1 MLPAIIGLSGLALTA
16 DERAFIRAADPAG
29 FILFGRNVA
38 GKAQLRALTDDLR
51 SLTGRDS
58 LPILVDQEGGRIVR
72 LGPPEW
78 PSFPAASRFAALY
91 ERAPISAME
100 AARLNGLAIG
110 LSLAQAGINVACA
123 PLLDLLHAD
132 ADGVI
137 GDRALGADPLQV
149 ASLGR
154 ALLDGLA
161 EGGVAGMIKH
171 MPGHGRAGADSH
183 VALPVVA
190 ASAEEMERDLL
201 PFRRLAH
208 APFGMTAH
216 ILYTAWDP
224 NRPAT
229 VSPRVI
235 GDVIRGAIGFRG
247 ILVSDSLRMAAL
259 PGPLEEK
266 GRAALAAGCDLVL
279 HCSGE
284 LAESERLAGALPALP
299 PETAD
304 RLESATR
311 QPSGQDPASPP
322 DLIARR
328 DALLAHTG

>member
-1 MLPAIIGLSGLALTA
+1 MLPAIIGLSGLALTP

-51 SLTGRDS
+51 SLTGRAA

-72 LGPPEW
+72 LGPPDW
-78 PSFPAASRFAALY
+78 PRFPAAARFAVLY

-110 LSLAQAGINVACA
+110 LILAEAGINVACA
-123 PLLDLLHAD
+123 PLLDLFYDD
-132 ADGVI
+132 AHGVI

-183 VALPVVA
+183 VALPVVT
-190 ASAEEMERDLL
+190 ASAEELARDLL

-224 NRPAT
+224 HRPAT
-229 VSPRVI
+229 VSPRVV
-235 GDVIRGAIGFRG
+235 GDIIRGAIGFGG

-259 PGPLEEK
+259 PGTLEEK

-279 HCSGE
+279 HCSGA
-284 LAESERLAGALPALP
+284 LGESERLAGALPALP
-299 PETAD
+299 QETAD

-311 QPSGQDPASPP
+311 RASGHDAGALP
-322 DLIARR
+322 DIIARR
-328 DALLAHTG
+328 EALLAHLG